1 MNQVVKVAKIG
12 ENALSTDPNDFVFHS
27 SYNTFKII
35 VEGTK
40 SITLAASTDNQ
51 TFSQPH
57 GLFFIPLVTAY
68 AIQTGVDQVFPPNT
82 FNCTG
87 YGSGAGLFSS
97 GVEFNYI
104 TADATNINFNFD
116 NTNAST
122 RSIDIRYFCLEGI

>member
-1 MNQVVKVAKIG
+1 MNQAVKVAKIG
-12 ENALSTDPNDFVFHS
+12 KNALSTDPNDFIFHS

-35 VEGTK
+35 LEGTK
-40 SITLAASTDNQ
+40 SVTLLASTNDQ

-68 AIQTGVDQVFPPNT
+68 AKESSTVFAPNT
-82 FNCTG
+82 YNCTG
-87 YGSGAGLFSS
+87 YGSKAGLFSS

-116 NTNAST
+116 NTNTGT
-122 RSIDIRYFCLEGI
+122 RAISIRYFCLEGI

>member
-1 MNQVVKVAKIG
+1 MDQVVKVSKIG
-12 ENALSTDPNDFVFHS
+12 VSALSTNPNDFIFHS

-68 AIQTGVDQVFPPNT
+68 AKESSTVFAPNT
-82 FNCTG
+82 YNCTG
-87 YGSGAGLFSS
+87 YGSKAGLFSS

-104 TADATNINFNFD
+104 TADITNINFNFD
-116 NTNAST
+116 NTNTGT
-122 RSIDIRYFCLEGI
+122 RSITIRYFCLEGV

>member
-1 MNQVVKVAKIG
+1 MNQTVKVAKIG
-12 ENALSTDPNDFVFHS
+12 KNALSTNPNDFIFHS
-27 SYNTFKII
+27 SYNTFKIV

-40 SITLAASTDNQ
+40 AVTLAASTNNQ

-57 GLFFIPLVTAY
+57 GLFFIPLVTAF
-68 AIQTGVDQVFPPNT
+68 AIESGEDQVFAPNT

-87 YGSGAGLFSS
+87 YVAGNGLDSS

-104 TADATNINFNFD
+104 TSDATNINFNFD

-122 RSIDIRYFCLEGI
+122 RSVSIRYFCLEGI